1 MAGEQQRPNWL
12 RRYWP
17 RLLFL
22 LPLIAILSVPFY
34 NRLEPTLGGVP
45 FFYWYQLAWILL
57 GAGVVLLVFTIE
69 AKIAH
74 APKSSER
81 RHHGHSRRHSVTLDL
96 TATIVFG
103 VLFLFVTWLGFIAAR
118 WRKADLNL
126 LHEWGLGGRRFGT
139 VVTWFLLGGDL
150 YTAYTFI
157 AVPALVF
164 GKGAMGFF
172 AVPYTILIYPILYIV
187 FPRLWAIAHERG
199 HVTAADYVRDRFG
212 SRTLALAFALTG
224 IVATMPYIALQLVG
238 MEVVI
243 GALGFPAGG
252 LLGHLPLII
261 AFTILAAFTYT
272 SGLRAPALIA
282 VVKDMLIFITV
293 FAAVV
298 IIPAKLGGYGAIFAS
313 VPPEKL
319 ILAPPSGDNF
329 GAYSAYATLALGS
342 ALALFLYPHA
352 MTGIL
357 SSSSGNVIRRNAA
370 LLAAYSFILGLIA
383 LLGYMAIAAGVD
395 KAPAYAAGFTQYGA
409 NFAVP
414 ALFLASFPS
423 WFVGI
428 AFAAIAIGALV
439 PAAIMSIACANLF
452 TRNLYKEFLHPNCSD
467 ADEARVAKIV
477 SLVVKIGAVV
487 FILAIPQAYAIQLQL
502 LGGIWIIQLLPP
514 ILLGLYSRGF
524 NALALLIGWVVGT
537 AIGTTMAA
545 TQGFAASVYPLEILG
560 VTIPGYAALYSVAI
574 NLLLAVLLSPLFDL
588 VGRRTAAP
596 SAR

>member
-1 MAGEQQRPNWL
+1 M
-12 RRYWP
+12 
-17 RLLFL
+17 
-22 LPLIAILSVPFY
+22 
-34 NRLEPTLGGVP
+34 
-45 FFYWYQLAWILL
+45 
-57 GAGVVLLVFTIE
+57 
-69 AKIAH
+69 
-74 APKSSER
+74 
-81 RHHGHSRRHSVTLDL
+81 TLDL
-96 TATIVFG
+96 TATTIFVA
-103 VLFLFVTWLGFIAAR
+103 LFLFVICLGFAAAH

-139 VVTWFLLGGDL
+139 MVTWFLLGGDL

-172 AVPYTILIYPILYIV
+172 AVPYTILIYPVLYLV
-187 FPRLWAIAHERG
+187 FPRLWEIAHERG

-212 SRTLALAFALTG
+212 SRMLALAFALTG

-252 LLGHLPLII
+252 FAGHIPLII
-261 AFTILAAFTYT
+261 AFIILAAFTYT

-282 VVKDMLIFITV
+282 IVKDILIFLTV

-313 VPPEKL
+313 VPQAKL
-319 ILAPPSGDNF
+319 TLAPPSGESL

-395 KAPAYAAGFTQYGA
+395 RDPAYAAGFTQYGP

-423 WFVGI
+423 WFVGV

-452 TRNLYKEFLHPNCSD
+452 TRNLYKEFVRPDCSD
-467 ADEARVAKIV
+467 ADEARMAKIV

-514 ILLGLYSRGF
+514 ILLGLYTRGF
-524 NALALLIGWVVGT
+524 NALALLIGWAAGT
-537 AIGTTMAA
+537 AIGTYMAA
-545 TQGFAASVYPLEILG
+545 TQGFASSVYPLEIFG
-560 VTIPGYAALYSVAI
+560 VTVPGYAALYSVAI
-574 NLLLAVLLSPLFDL
+574 NFLLAVALSPLFDL
-588 VGRRTAAP
+588 MARRTAAQ